1 MLPERPDATVDVIAY
16 DPAWPAAFEAERANL
31 LVAWPALVAVEHIG
45 STAVPGLAAK
55 PTIDVLAVVT
65 DADIDHDGIDAD
77 SIDTGVPAAVSA
89 RVPAVIAAFQAL
101 GYQWVADSFADDPQH
116 LFLHR
121 LRAGK
126 RTHHLH
132 VVAASSP
139 LVARYL
145 LFRDY
150 LRAHPGEAARYAAF
164 KQDLATRYAQQRDRY
179 VDAKPPFVDATI
191 EQARRWGATGHRA

>member
-16 DPAWPAAFEAERANL
+16 DPAWTTAFEAERVRL

-65 DADIDHDGIDAD
+65 DADIDHNTIDA
-77 SIDTGVPAAVSA
+77 GVPAS
-89 RVPAVIAAFQAL
+89 VPSGVPPVVEALQAL
-101 GYQWVADSFADDPQH
+101 GYQWVPASFADDPQH

-139 LVARYL
+139 LTARYL

-150 LRAHPGEAARYAAF
+150 LRAHPDEAARYAAF

-179 VDAKPPFVDATI
+179 VDAKPPFVDAMI
-191 EQARRWGATGHRA
+191 EQARRWEATGHRA